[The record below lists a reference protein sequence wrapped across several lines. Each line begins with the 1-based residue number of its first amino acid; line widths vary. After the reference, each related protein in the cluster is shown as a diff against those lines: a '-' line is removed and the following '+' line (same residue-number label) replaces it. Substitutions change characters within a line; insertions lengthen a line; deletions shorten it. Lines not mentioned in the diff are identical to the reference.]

1 MSELSADD
9 VKALTRQEQIWA
21 GMYGPSRA
29 TAMIDDVKA
38 RRAADASAAIAELI
52 RAVDDPDD
60 IDAEEAGTYRP
71 AVG

>member
-9 VKALTRQEQIWA
+9 VKALNRQEQIWG
-21 GMYGPSRA
+21 GMYGPART
-29 TAMIDDVKA
+29 TAMIDEVKA
-38 RRAADASAAIAELI
+38 KRAANAEAPIAELI

>member
-9 VKALTRQEQIWA
+9 VKALNRQEQIWA
-21 GMYGPSRA
+21 GMYGPSRT
-29 TAMIDDVKA
+29 TAMLDEIRQ
-38 RRAADASAAIAELI
+38 RREAEPNTPIAELI
-52 RAVDDPDD
+52 RAVDPDD

>member
-9 VKALTRQEQIWA
+9 VKALNRQEQIWG
-21 GMYGPSRA
+21 GMYGPAR
-29 TAMIDDVKA
+29 TKTMLEEVKA
-38 RRAADASAAIAELI
+38 RRAADAEAPIATLI
-52 RAVDDPDD
+52 KAVDDPDD

>member
-9 VKALTRQEQIWA
+9 VKALNRQEQIWA
-21 GMYGPSRA
+21 GMYGPARA
-29 TAMIDDVKA
+29 GAMVNEVKA
-38 RRAADASAAIAELI
+38 KRAADAGADIATLI
-52 RAVDDPDD
+52 KAVDPDD

>member
-9 VKALTRQEQIWA
+9 LKALNRQEQIWA
-21 GMYGPSRA
+21 GMYGPART
-29 TAMIDDVKA
+29 TAMIDDVKT
-38 RRAADASAAIAELI
+38 RRAADPSAAIADLI
-52 RAVDDPDD
+52 RSVDDPDD

>member
-9 VKALTRQEQIWA
+9 LKALARQEQIWA
-21 GMYGPSRA
+21 GMYGPVRT

-38 RRAADASAAIAELI
+38 RRAADSSAAIAELI
-52 RAVDDPDD
+52 RSVDPDD